1 MTAQKLKCHRG
12 KLIFGA
18 CVYTFGHVTYIWFF
32 SGIVTMDNAHSELA
46 LLIIQL
52 HCNGVIFRDMVQV
65 VEERLHQSLSVDQL
79 RRLCKK
85 LNLHRRRS
93 FASVDKVEAIV
104 KVRKFP
110 LHQQT

>member
-1 MTAQKLKCHRG
+1 M
-12 KLIFGA
+12 
-18 CVYTFGHVTYIWFF
+18 VF

-85 LNLHRRRS
+85 LNLHRRRNS
-93 FASVDKVEAIV
+93 ASMDKVEAIV